1 VVVPDVHVPCFAGG
15 HFVTRVGVVLA
26 RMALAMAREAHA
38 PANEDGSQPCVVY
51 ASDEVHM

>member
-1 VVVPDVHVPCFAGG
+1 MTPRKRPKPRKAKSRATKIIGVVP
-15 HFVTRVGVVLA
+15 A